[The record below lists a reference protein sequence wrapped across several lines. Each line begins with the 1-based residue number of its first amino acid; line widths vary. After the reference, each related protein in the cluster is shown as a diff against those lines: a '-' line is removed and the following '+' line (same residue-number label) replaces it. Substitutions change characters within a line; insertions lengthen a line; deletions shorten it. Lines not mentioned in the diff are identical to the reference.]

1 MFSEVT
7 EEKPGQTS
15 QALESSQKTSKTPDH
30 MWKTNGIN
38 NSKIRRAQKLHEGV
52 TGHPTQTQVEWKNQK
67 SCLEKHRQQKERKVS
82 GDVEE
87 MGATCPLKAQHRRA
101 KPG

>member
-1 MFSEVT
+1 MSTEVT
-7 EEKPGQTS
+7 QGCYRAPSPNTGGMEESEELPG
-15 QALESSQKTSKTPDH
+15 EVQK
-30 MWKTNGIN
+30 
-38 NSKIRRAQKLHEGV
+38 
-52 TGHPTQTQVEWKNQK
+52 
-67 SCLEKHRQQKERKVS
+67 QKERKVS